1 MVKMTRCLRDD
12 PGSIPGEGANF
23 RPCNSARPQPTTDM
37 KLTKKQLTAL
47 TVKVG
52 RAADKA
58 HKAYLAMQDA
68 AETHARSS
76 KRVRSTKAKL
86 QEADKA
92 YAQLNKLWWKHSCD
106 A

>member
-1 MVKMTRCLRDD
+1 
-12 PGSIPGEGANF
+12 
-23 RPCNSARPQPTTDM
+23 M

-47 TVKVG
+47 TVKVD

-68 AETHARSS
+68 AENHARSS